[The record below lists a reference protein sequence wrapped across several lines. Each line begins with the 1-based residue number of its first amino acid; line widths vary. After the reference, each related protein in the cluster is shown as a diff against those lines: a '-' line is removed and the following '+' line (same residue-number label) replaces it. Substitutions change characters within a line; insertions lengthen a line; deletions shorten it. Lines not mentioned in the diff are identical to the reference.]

1 VPIGCPM
8 LVTRPARISTYDF
21 RRPNKLNR
29 EHVRALEIVG
39 EAFARQL
46 TTVLGTSLRTGVT
59 TTLEEIDQRTYDEYV
74 RELPSPTLLSVL
86 DLPPL
91 KGAGML
97 HLPPSLT
104 MTIVDRLLGGTGG
117 GTVPAR
123 ALTEIELRLV
133 TDLLDWILGR
143 LGTAF
148 ESLVAVRPQL
158 NRTESNPQ
166 FAQVTAPTD
175 MVVVTSLVVKVDG
188 APSTVSLAV
197 PFTAL
202 GPVLEEATRRD
213 KLHDDHL
220 AEELRRAVETS
231 VQGSAVDVCVRF
243 RELRLPSARIAAL
256 QPGDVLALDQP
267 LDEPLTVEV
276 AGLARFLAT
285 AGTKGKRVACLV
297 TDTIGEVTP

>member
-1 VPIGCPM
+1 MGSPM

-46 TTVLGTSLRTGVT
+46 TTALGTALRTGVT
-59 TTLEEIDQRTYDEYV
+59 TALDDIDQRTYDEYV

-91 KGAGML
+91 KGAAML

-104 MTIVDRLLGGTGG
+104 MTVVDRLLGGTGG
-117 GTVPAR
+117 GTAPHR

-133 TDLLDWILGR
+133 TDLLDRVLVR

-148 ESLVAVRPQL
+148 ETLAPVRPQL

-175 MVVVTSLVVKVDG
+175 MVVVTSLTVKVDG
-188 APSTVSLAV
+188 SPSTVSLAV

-202 GPVLEEATRRD
+202 GPVLDDATTRD
-213 KLHDDHL
+213 KLRDDHL
-220 AEELRRAVETS
+220 AVELRRALESTVHTAGVE
-231 VQGSAVDVCVRF
+231 VCVRF
-243 RELRLPSARIAAL
+243 REARLPSGRIATL
-256 QPGDVLALDQP
+256 RPGDVLPLDQP

-276 AGLARFLAT
+276 AGLPRFLAT

-297 TDTIGEVTP
+297 TDTIGEVTA